1 MAKKDKQK
9 EPDFGEKIKA
19 FFLFLF
25 SKTLWVNLLLM
36 AVTAV
41 VIVIL
46 LHQGLKLYTRHGQQI
61 PLPDYVGENI
71 ESATED
77 AERRS
82 FRMFVS
88 DSIFIVGRQGGIII
102 DQVPKAH
109 ELVKENRKIYVTVT
123 KNQPDMVTLDELP
136 PLYGRSFER
145 TARVL
150 QMAHSIE
157 SNIAG
162 RTFDPG
168 PEGHIMGVI
177 YQGDTIIDRGEVL
190 RDMKVP
196 VGGRI
201 DFIISEQRGGQVEI
215 PDLVCRTFD
224 EAEFII
230 RSYRL
235 RIGNTRLQGE
245 IEDLQR
251 AFIVEQDPP
260 FDETVKVQMGSSV
273 NLVLSAEKP
282 QFCDPEF
289 SEF

>member
-1 MAKKDKQK
+1 MAKKDKQE
-9 EPDFGEKIKA
+9 EPGFGEKVKA
-19 FFLFLF
+19 FVLFLF
-25 SKTLWVNLLLM
+25 SKALWVNLLLM
-36 AVTAV
+36 AVTGV
-41 VIVIL
+41 LIVIL

-61 PLPDYVGENI
+61 PLPDYVGEHI
-71 ESATED
+71 EPASED

-82 FRMFVS
+82 FRIFVS

-102 DQVPKAH
+102 DQVPQAH

-123 KNQPDMVTLDELP
+123 KSQPDMVTLDELP
-136 PLYGRSFER
+136 PMYGRSFER

-157 SNIAG
+157 AKIAG

-190 RDMKVP
+190 RDLKVP

-224 EAEFII
+224 EAEFIV

-235 RIGNTRLQGE
+235 RIGSTRLQGT
-245 IEDLQR
+245 IDDLQR

-260 FDETVKVQMGSSV
+260 FDEDGKVQMGSSI
-273 NLVLSAEKP
+273 NLTLSAEKP
-282 QFCDPEF
+282 EFCDPEY